1 MDYSVLPDNNLYVEE
16 AINTTLLFN
25 EVEDILRN
33 QEEKE
38 GKKNLK
44 LLQG

>member
-1 MDYSVLPDNNLYVEE
+1 MDYSVVPDNNLYVEE

-38 GKKNLK
+38 GKKAPK